1 MNRSPIYTLL
11 NHILPPTHS
20 YKLAQI
26 ISIKE
31 IIKKIS
37 SCNKYTYCHTKKKK
51 RQFEQWRPCCIPLRP
66 LSEFSWLY
74 QMISSRVWA
83 LAQNSST
90 LLNNA
95 WHKALPSNSELQM
108 ECSVKAGES
117 DPHQIQSLGFIPR
130 DRIKWGWSFEQHSR
144 AAPSRMHSYPRVLS
158 HKLSRRRKRAAVV
171 KRRERGF
178 PQESKTTNAL
188 GKPIVS

>member
-11 NHILPPTHS
+11 NHIPPPTHS

-31 IIKKIS
+31 IIKKTS
-37 SCNKYTYCHTKKKK
+37 SCNKYTYYHTKKKK
-51 RQFEQWRPCCIPLRP
+51 KAIWAMETILHSFKDP
-66 LSEFSWLY
+66 
-74 QMISSRVWA
+74 VWIFLA
-83 LAQNSST
+83 LPDDFFQGLGT
-90 LLNNA
+90 GPELIHLLNNA
-95 WHKALPSNSELQM
+95 WHEALPSNSELRM

-144 AAPSRMHSYPRVLS
+144 AAPSRMRSYPRVLS
-158 HKLSRRRKRAAVV
+158 HKLSHRRKRAAVV
-171 KRRERGF
+171 KRRERGASHRNLR
-178 PQESKTTNAL
+178 PQMH
-188 GKPIVS
+188 

>member
-51 RQFEQWRPCCIPLRP
+51 KAIWAMETMLHSFKAP
-66 LSEFSWLY
+66 
-74 QMISSRVWA
+74 VWIF
-83 LAQNSST
+83 L
-90 LLNNA
+90 
-95 WHKALPSNSELQM
+95 ALPDDFFQDLGTGPELIHPSE
-108 ECSVKAGES
+108 
-117 DPHQIQSLGFIPR
+117 
-130 DRIKWGWSFEQHSR
+130 
-144 AAPSRMHSYPRVLS
+144 
-158 HKLSRRRKRAAVV
+158 
-171 KRRERGF
+171 
-178 PQESKTTNAL
+178 
-188 GKPIVS
+188 